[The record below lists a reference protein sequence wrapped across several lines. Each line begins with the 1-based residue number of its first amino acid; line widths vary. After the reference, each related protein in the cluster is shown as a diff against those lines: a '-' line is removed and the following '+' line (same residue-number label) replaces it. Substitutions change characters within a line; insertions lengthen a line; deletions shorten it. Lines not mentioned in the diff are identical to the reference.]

1 MKLRLVTIIVGLLL
15 LSSLSVA
22 EQAPKYEFR
31 AAWIATVLRLD
42 WPPPFSTVSTQK
54 SQLISI
60 LDGMQKANMNA
71 AVFQIRPACDAFY
84 ASDIEPWSNW
94 LTGTEGQAP
103 DPYYDPLTF
112 AIEEAH
118 ERGIELHAWFNP
130 YRAKKGSSNGITAD
144 HVFNKHPEWIL
155 AVGSKK
161 SSGNTYYALDE
172 RETKDSKATD
182 YILNPGM
189 ADVRE
194 YVLGVIMD
202 VVNRYDIDGVHMDDY
217 FYPYSGI
224 SNEDQATFAEENRG
238 FTDIGNWRRDNVNLL
253 IESIYD
259 SIKSV
264 KSHVKFGIGPFGI
277 WKNWV
282 PSGIVGMDAYS
293 VIYCDAVAWLNGKYI
308 DYLTPQLYWP
318 FGGGQDYGKLMPW
331 WAGQANTNGRHLYTG
346 NAPYRISDYNWSADE
361 LPNQIRLNRKTA
373 ACLGNVY
380 FRVNLGLLNNPKGFL
395 DSLKNNYYKYPAL
408 TPQMSW
414 NDSLPPF
421 EPTWVDVVEVNGNA
435 VIRWGHDLPTKSD
448 DDPYRYIIYK
458 WPESILPDFN
468 NPEYIYAITN
478 PSDPDSVTDQN
489 YSGYGYGVAALDRLN
504 NESNVVTSTGSAI
517 QLTGKMPEGFHL
529 FQNYPNPFNPATM
542 ISYDLHENGF
552 ITLSVFNLRGQLIE
566 TLISEFKTA
575 GKHTVKW
582 TAGQLNS
589 GVYLYKID
597 TAGMT
602 KVKKCILLK

>member
-15 LSSLSVA
+15 VSSLSTA

-42 WPPPFSTVSTQK
+42 WPASSTVSTQK

-94 LTGTEGQAP
+94 LTGTESQAP

-130 YRAKKGSSNGITAD
+130 YRAKKGNDSGVSID

-155 AVGSKK
+155 AVGTKK
-161 SSGNTYYALDE
+161 NSGNTYYALDE
-172 RETKDSKATD
+172 RETKDGKATD

-238 FTDIGNWRRDNVNLL
+238 FTNIGNWRRDNVTLL
-253 IESIYD
+253 IKSIND
-259 SIKSV
+259 SIKIV
-264 KSHVKFGIGPFGI
+264 KPHVKFGMSPFGI
-277 WKNWV
+277 WKNGV
-282 PSGIVGMDAYS
+282 PSGIVGLDAYS

-331 WAGQANTNGRHLYTG
+331 WADQAKKNGRHLYTG
-346 NAPYRISDYNWSADE
+346 NAPYRISDFNWDADE
-361 LPNQIRLNRKTA
+361 LPRQIRLNRNTDG
-373 ACLGNVY
+373 CYGSVY
-380 FRVNLGLLNNPKGFL
+380 FRVNYGLLNNPKGFL
-395 DSLKNNYYKYPAL
+395 DSLKNHYYEYPAL

-414 NDSLPPF
+414 NDSTPPID
-421 EPTWVDVVEVNGNA
+421 PTWIDVTESNDIA
-435 VIRWGHDLPTKSD
+435 IIRWSHDLPTKSD
-448 DDPYRYIIYK
+448 DDLYRYIVYK
-458 WPESILPDFN
+458 WPESILPDFDI
-468 NPEYIYAITN
+468 PEYIYTITT
-478 PSDPDSVTDQN
+478 PSDPDSVTDN
-489 YSGYGYGVAALDRLN
+489 DYNGYIYGVAALDRLN
-504 NESNVVTSTGSAI
+504 NESNIVTNTGSAI
-517 QLTGKMPEGFHL
+517 QFTGKVLKGFHL
-529 FQNYPNPFNPATM
+529 SQNYPNPFNPATT
-542 ISYDLHENGF
+542 ISYDLPESGF
-552 ITLSVFNLRGQLIE
+552 ITLSVYNLRGQLIE
-566 TLISEFKTA
+566 ILISEFKSA
-575 GKHTVKW
+575 GKHTVEW
-582 TAGQLNS
+582 NAGQLNS